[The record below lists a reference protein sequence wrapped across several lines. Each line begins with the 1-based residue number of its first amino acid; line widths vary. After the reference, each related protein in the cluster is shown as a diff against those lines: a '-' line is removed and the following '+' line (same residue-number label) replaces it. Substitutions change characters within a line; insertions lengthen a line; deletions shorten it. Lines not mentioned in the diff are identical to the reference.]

1 MFFYSRR
8 AATLFALS
16 GLFVFLDPACAGGPD
31 LPQPDL
37 KHRRNVYIE
46 IAMGQ
51 QGVHAGQEATVLAG
65 NELIPFDRKDIMER
79 VALGYSLFAN
89 LNIEAGLTFY
99 SGYGYQVSSSQ
110 NNLNRSLLG
119 FEFMLQPMVNWNRVH
134 FYVMGGPALVYSG
147 VGKFR
152 VADPDTGNNQDIPAN
167 WPSSYYLRPEAGAGV
182 MVDATSQIRLG
193 AVFARLFGQGH
204 FHSTVQHGQLSIT
217 QAYLPDVDYLAAT
230 VTFVF

>member
-1 MFFYSRR
+1 MFFYTRR
-8 AATLFALS
+8 ASSMLALS
-16 GLFVFLDPACAGGPD
+16 GLFFMSLSAFAGGPD
-31 LPQPDL
+31 LPL
-37 KHRRNVYIE
+37 CHKHRGNVYIE

-51 QGVHAGQEATVLAG
+51 QGVHAGQESMALRG
-65 NELIPFDRKDIMER
+65 NDLIPFDRKDIMER
-79 VALGYSLFAN
+79 VALGYSLLAN

-99 SGYGYQVSSSQ
+99 SGYGYQVSTSQ
-110 NNLNRSLLG
+110 NNFNRSLLG
-119 FEFMLQPMVNWNRVH
+119 FEFMLQPMVNWDRVH
-134 FYVMGGPALVYSG
+134 FYVMGGPVLVYSG

-152 VADPDTGNNQDIPAN
+152 VADADTGANQAITAN

-204 FHSTVQHGQLSIT
+204 FQSTVQNGQLTIM
-217 QAYLPDVDYLAAT
+217 QAYFPDVDYLAAT